1 VRARDGID
9 PATVEPP
16 VEDSGLFYGAD
27 LAYVHDRAFGHVARA
42 GGLTLIRFLGRH
54 GFGEGL
60 VVELGSGSGIT
71 ARLLTE
77 EGYEVLGV
85 EVSADLIEIASQ
97 RAPAASFENAS
108 LLDAD
113 VPSCVAVAA
122 IGEPFNYAFHDRE
135 SDALANLF
143 ARVHEALEPG
153 GLFLFDVAE
162 PGRERGGPRRTW
174 FEGPDWMLCLEAVE
188 YHAERRL
195 DRRITVFREADDGY
209 RRSDEL
215 HVLRLYERDEVQNAL
230 ADAGFESRQLGAYS
244 GEVHFGRGHSGWLAT
259 KRGG

>member
-1 VRARDGID
+1 MRPRDGID
-9 PATVEPP
+9 PAAVEPP
-16 VEDSGLFYGAD
+16 LEDSGLFYGAD

-42 GGLTLIRFLGRH
+42 GGLTLIRFLERNGW
-54 GFGEGL
+54 GEGL

-85 EVSADLIEIASQ
+85 EVSADLIEIARQ

-108 LLDAD
+108 LLDAE
-113 VPSCVAVAA
+113 VPGCVAVAA

-135 SDALANLF
+135 SDALGNLF
-143 ARVHEALEPG
+143 ERVHDALEPG

-174 FEGPDWMLCLEAVE
+174 HEGADWMLCLEAVE
-188 YHAERRL
+188 YHAEQRL
-195 DRRITVFREADDGY
+195 DRRITVFRDADDGY

-215 HVLRLYERDEVQNAL
+215 HVLRLYERTEVQDAL
-230 ADAGFESRQLGAYS
+230 AAAGFESRQLGAYS
-244 GEVHFGRGHSGWLAT
+244 GAVHFGRGWSGWLAT
-259 KRGG
+259 KKR